1 MISKIKNFAK
11 RIVLKT
17 PFLIHL
23 FLRKRFKV
31 ELGLIAGKQINNNT
45 HPSIIHFS
53 LNKAATQ
60 HTKKI
65 LRECIIENG
74 MVPVHINE
82 YAFYTKFPYLTGQGA
97 EKMVNFNHIFRPAGY
112 FYSAF
117 GGFVRG
123 ISELEKYK
131 VILMVRD
138 PRDILVSWYYSI
150 AFSHSIPPITS
161 DRHEEYIR
169 KRKNAKEIMI
179 DEHVISES
187 DRVFNILSLYQTELL
202 DKYPHVYLTSYEK
215 MTSNYEMWLR
225 DLLNAC
231 ELEISDQ
238 TFQKY
243 IADNRQLQPKEENIY
258 KHIRK
263 GKPGDYLDKL
273 EPETIKFLN
282 NKFSPILDYYH
293 DILNVANS

>member
-1 MISKIKNFAK
+1 MILKIKNYFK
-11 RIVLKT
+11 QLVLKY

-23 FLRKRFKV
+23 FLRRRFNV
-31 ELGLIAGKQINNNT
+31 ELKLIAGRHKNNNP

-60 HTKKI
+60 YTKKI
-65 LRECIIENG
+65 LRGCVIGNG

-82 YAFYTKFPYLTGQGA
+82 YAFYSKFPYLTGLKTD
-97 EKMVNFNHIFRPAGY
+97 EMVKFSHIFKPNGY

-117 GGFVRG
+117 GGFVPG
-123 ISELEKYK
+123 ISEMEKYK

-161 DRHEEYIR
+161 NRHEEYIR
-169 KRKNAKEIMI
+169 KRENAQETTI
-179 DEHVISES
+179 DDHVISES
-187 DRVFNILSLYQTELL
+187 DRVFNILNRYQTELL
-202 DKYPHVYLTSYEK
+202 VPYPHVHLTSYEK
-215 MTSNYEMWLR
+215 MTSNFEGWFKG
-225 DLLNAC
+225 LLDAC
-231 ELEISDQ
+231 ELEISSQ
-238 TFQKY
+238 TFQKLVE
-243 IADNRQLQPKEENIY
+243 DNIRVQPKEENIY

-273 EPETIKFLN
+273 QPATIEYLN
-282 NKFSPILDYYH
+282 NKFSPILDTYH
-293 DILNVANS
+293 DVLHYG

>member
-1 MISKIKNFAK
+1 MILKIKNYAK
-11 RIVLKT
+11 RCLLKS

-23 FLRKRFKV
+23 FLRRRFND
-31 ELGLIAGKQINNNT
+31 ELKLIAGKHKNNNL

-60 HTKKI
+60 YTKKI
-65 LRECIIENG
+65 LRECVVENG

-82 YAFYTKFPYLTGQGA
+82 YAFYTKFPYLTGLSTD
-97 EKMVNFNHIFRPAGY
+97 KMEEFNHIFKPKGY

-117 GGFVRG
+117 GGFVPG
-123 ISELEKYK
+123 IPELGKYK

-150 AFSHSIPPITS
+150 AFSHSIPPLTS
-161 DRHEEYIR
+161 SRHEEYIR
-169 KRKNAKEIMI
+169 KRKKAQEITI

-187 DRVFNILSLYQTELL
+187 DRVLNILNRYQTELL
-202 DKYPHVYLTSYEK
+202 DLYSHVYLTSYEK
-215 MTSNYEMWLR
+215 MTSNFEVWLK
-225 DLLNAC
+225 DLLDAC
-231 ELEISDQ
+231 ELEISRQ
-238 TFQKY
+238 TFQK
-243 IADNRQLQPKEENIY
+243 IIEDNKQLQPKEENIY

-273 EPETIKFLN
+273 QPETIEYLN
-282 NKFSPILDYYH
+282 NKFSPIFEAYH
-293 DILNVANS
+293 DVLNIADS

>member
-1 MISKIKNFAK
+1 MITKIKNIAK
-11 RIVLKT
+11 PIVLKT
-17 PFLIHL
+17 PFLINL

-31 ELGLIAGKQINNNT
+31 ELGLIAGKQKNNNT

-74 MVPVHINE
+74 MLPVHINE
-82 YAFYTKFPYLTGQGA
+82 YAFYTKFPYLTGLGA
-97 EKMVNFNHIFRPAGY
+97 EKMVNFNHIFKPRGY

-161 DRHEEYIR
+161 ERHEEYIR
-169 KRKNAKEIMI
+169 KRKDAKEIKI
-179 DEHVISES
+179 DDHVISES
-187 DRVFNILSLYQTELL
+187 DRVFNILSLYRTELL

-215 MTSNYEMWLR
+215 MTSNYE
-225 DLLNAC
+225 
-231 ELEISDQ
+231 I
-238 TFQKY
+238 
-243 IADNRQLQPKEENIY
+243 
-258 KHIRK
+258 
-263 GKPGDYLDKL
+263 
-273 EPETIKFLN
+273 
-282 NKFSPILDYYH
+282 
-293 DILNVANS
+293 

>member
-1 MISKIKNFAK
+1 MISKIKNLAK

-23 FLRKRFKV
+23 FLKKRFKV
-31 ELGLIAGKQINNNT
+31 ELGLIAGKQNNNNT

-82 YAFYTKFPYLTGQGA
+82 YAFYTKFPYLTGLGA
-97 EKMVNFNHIFRPAGY
+97 EKMVNFSHIFRPKGY

-123 ISELEKYK
+123 IFELEKYK

-150 AFSHSIPPITS
+150 AFSHSIPPLTS
-161 DRHEEYIR
+161 NRHEEYIR
-169 KRKNAKEIMI
+169 KRKNAQEITI
-179 DEHVISES
+179 DDHVISES
-187 DRVFNILSLYQTELL
+187 DRVFNILNLYQAELL
-202 DKYPHVYLTSYEK
+202 VPYPHVYLTSYEK
-215 MTSNYEMWLR
+215 MTSNFEGWLKG
-225 DLLNAC
+225 LLDAS
-231 ELEISDQ
+231 ELEISSQ
-238 TFQKY
+238 TFQNLVE
-243 IADNRQLQPKEENIY
+243 DNKQLQPKEENIY
-258 KHIRK
+258 EHIRK

-273 EPETIKFLN
+273 QPETIEYLN
-282 NKFSPILDYYH
+282 NKFSPILETYH
-293 DILNVANS
+293 DVLNIMDS

>member
-1 MISKIKNFAK
+1 MILKIKKYAK
-11 RIVLKT
+11 QLFLKS

-23 FLRKRFKV
+23 FLRRRFNV
-31 ELGLIAGKQINNNT
+31 ELKLIAGRHKNNSS

-60 HTKKI
+60 YTKKI
-65 LRECIIENG
+65 LRGCVIENG

-82 YAFYTKFPYLTGQGA
+82 YAFYSKFPYLTGLKTD
-97 EKMVNFNHIFRPAGY
+97 KMVEFSHIFKPDGY

-117 GGFVRG
+117 GGFVPG
-123 ISELEKYK
+123 ISEMDKYK

-161 DRHEEYIR
+161 NRHEEYIR
-169 KRKNAKEIMI
+169 KRENAQEITI
-179 DEHVISES
+179 DDHVISES
-187 DRVFNILSLYQTELL
+187 DRVFNILKRYQTELL
-202 DKYPHVYLTSYEK
+202 VLYPHVYLTSYEK
-215 MTSNYEMWLR
+215 MTSNFEGWLKG
-225 DLLNAC
+225 LLDAC
-231 ELEISDQ
+231 ELEISSQ
-238 TFQKY
+238 TFQKL
-243 IADNRQLQPKEENIY
+243 IEDNIRVQPKEENIY

-273 EPETIKFLN
+273 QPATIEYLN
-282 NKFSPILDYYH
+282 NKFSPIFEIYH
-293 DILNVANS
+293 DVLNITDS

>member
-1 MISKIKNFAK
+1 MILKIKKFAK
-11 RIVLKT
+11 QLLLKS

-23 FLRKRFKV
+23 FLRRRFNV
-31 ELGLIAGKQINNNT
+31 ELKLIAGKHKNKNL

-60 HTKKI
+60 YTKKI
-65 LRECIIENG
+65 LRECVIENG

-82 YAFYTKFPYLTGQGA
+82 YAFYTKFPYLTGLSTD
-97 EKMVNFNHIFRPAGY
+97 KMVEFSHIFKPDGY

-117 GGFVRG
+117 GGFVPG
-123 ISELEKYK
+123 ISEMDKYK

-161 DRHEEYIR
+161 NRHEEYIR
-169 KRKNAKEIMI
+169 KRKKAQEITI
-179 DEHVISES
+179 DEHVLSES
-187 DRVFNILSLYQTELL
+187 DRVFNILNRYQVDLL
-202 DKYPHVYLTSYEK
+202 DLYPDVYLTSYEK
-215 MTSNYEMWLR
+215 MTSNFEGWLK
-225 DLLNAC
+225 DLLVAC
-231 ELEISDQ
+231 ELEIGSK
-238 TFQKY
+238 TFQKLVE
-243 IADNRQLQPKEENIY
+243 DNKQVQPKEENIY

-273 EPETIKFLN
+273 QPETIEYLN
-282 NKFSPILDYYH
+282 NKFSPILETYH
-293 DILNVANS
+293 DVLNITDS

>member
-1 MISKIKNFAK
+1 MFLKIKNYAK
-11 RIVLKT
+11 QLGLKS
-17 PFLIHL
+17 PFLIHI
-23 FLRKRFKV
+23 FLRRRFNV
-31 ELGLIAGKQINNNT
+31 ELKLIAGKHRNNNP

-60 HTKKI
+60 YTKKI
-65 LRECIIENG
+65 LRGCVIENG

-82 YAFYTKFPYLTGQGA
+82 YAFYTKFPYLTGLKTD
-97 EKMVNFNHIFRPAGY
+97 EMVKFSHIFKPNGY

-117 GGFVRG
+117 GGFVPG
-123 ISELEKYK
+123 ISDLDKYK

-169 KRKNAKEIMI
+169 KRKNAQEITI
-179 DEHVISES
+179 DDHVISES
-187 DRVFNILSLYQTELL
+187 DRVLNILNRYQNELL
-202 DKYPHVYLTSYEK
+202 VPYPHVHLTSYEK
-215 MTSNYEMWLR
+215 MTSNFEGWLKG
-225 DLLNAC
+225 LLDAS
-231 ELEISDQ
+231 ELEISSH
-238 TFQKY
+238 TFQKLVE
-243 IADNRQLQPKEENIY
+243 DNKQLQPKEENIY

-273 EPETIKFLN
+273 QPETIEYLN
-282 NKFSPILDYYH
+282 NKFSPILETYH
-293 DILNVANS
+293 DVLNITDS